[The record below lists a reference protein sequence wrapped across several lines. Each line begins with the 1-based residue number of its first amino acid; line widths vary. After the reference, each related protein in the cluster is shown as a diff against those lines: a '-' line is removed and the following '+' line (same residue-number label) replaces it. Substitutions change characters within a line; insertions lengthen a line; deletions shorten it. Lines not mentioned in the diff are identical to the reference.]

1 MGITQLNFELQ
12 SKEESAISLIREY
25 APMVGE
31 QSYQVCNSFGK
42 DSTVVEHLTV
52 RSGVPF
58 ESVHN
63 QTGIDPPE
71 LVYFGK
77 ANFPNTIWQKPKYSI
92 WTGIEMKGLP
102 RRQSRWCCE
111 LLKEY
116 SGKGRRLIT
125 GIRAAESSRR
135 KHRAQV
141 ELNARGGKK
150 FINPIFNWS
159 ESDVWEYIRAHNLP
173 YCELYDISGWNRIG
187 CIMCPMQSWE
197 KSLRDWQRYPKIA
210 DAWYRAT
217 VRHHERILPK
227 WKEKGSKSYEEL
239 PTPNALWWWWLS
251 RGQVSPE
258 TVEFRAYKMGLA
270 PLPKLLIPDPKTG
283 FLYDG

>member
-12 SKEESAISLIREY
+12 TKEESAISLIREY
-25 APMVGE
+25 APMAGE
-31 QSYQVCNSFGK
+31 QIYQVCISYGK
-42 DSTVVEHLTV
+42 DSTLVVDLTR
-52 RSGVPF
+52 RSGVPHDL
-58 ESVHN
+58 VHN
-63 QTGIDPPE
+63 RTGIDPPA
-71 LVYFGK
+71 LVKFGK
-77 ANFPNTIWQKPKYSI
+77 LHYPETIIQTPKYSI
-92 WTGIEMKGLP
+92 WTGIEKKGLP

-135 KHRAQV
+135 AKRSQV
-141 ELNARGGKK
+141 ELNGRNNKQ
-150 FINPIFNWS
+150 FINPIFNWTDA
-159 ESDVWEYIRAHNLP
+159 DVWEYIRKYNLP
-173 YCELYDISGWNRIG
+173 YCDLYDISGWNRIG

-217 VRHHERILPK
+217 ERYHERMLPK
-227 WKEKGSKSYEEL
+227 WKEKGSKSYTEL
-239 PTPNALWWWWLS
+239 PTANAMWWWWLS

-258 TVEFRAYKMGLA
+258 TVEFRAYKMGLY
-270 PLPKLLIPDPKTG
+270 PKRIFKG
-283 FLYDG
+283 AE